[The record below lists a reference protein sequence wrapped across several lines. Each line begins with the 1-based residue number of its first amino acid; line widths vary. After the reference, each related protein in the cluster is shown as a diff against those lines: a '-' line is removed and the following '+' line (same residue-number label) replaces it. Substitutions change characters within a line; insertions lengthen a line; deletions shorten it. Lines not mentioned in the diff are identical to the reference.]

1 MKKGSIKKKN
11 FEEVFDLEL
20 LEIFCQKNKKEI
32 SLVDFI
38 KFFDYVT
45 AIVVAGGAEVENI
58 LYYANNKFKNYLAFT
73 FEVVNRYFLVVI
85 LKEKL
90 HEEKPVLVYPL
101 DTEPLIVTKL
111 VTTKKFKITK
121 NRTPKF

>member
-20 LEIFCQKNKKEI
+20 LEIFCQKSKREI

-45 AIVVAGGAEVENI
+45 AIVVAGGAEIENI
-58 LYYANNKFKNYLAFT
+58 LYYANSKFKNYLAFT
-73 FEVVNRYFLVVI
+73 FEVVNKYFLVVI
-85 LKEKL
+85 PKEKL
-90 HEEKPVLVYPL
+90 HEEKPVLIYPL
-101 DTEPLIVTKL
+101 DTEPIIVTKL
-111 VTTKKFKITK
+111 TTTNKFKINK